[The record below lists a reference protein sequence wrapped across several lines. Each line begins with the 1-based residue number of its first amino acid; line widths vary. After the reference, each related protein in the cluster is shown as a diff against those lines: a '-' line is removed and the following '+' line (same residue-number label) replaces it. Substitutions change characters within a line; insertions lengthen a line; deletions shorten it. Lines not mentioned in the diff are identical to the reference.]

1 MILHLLEVNIFIDYS
16 TKVTV
21 KTRILDVLELFMYIS
36 VSLQRK
42 MKHLTE
48 RQARYM

>member
-21 KTRILDVLELFMYIS
+21 KTYRDVLELFMYMS

-42 MKHLTE
+42 MNYLIE
-48 RQARYM
+48 RQAGYM